1 MSVPSPSNPY
11 NLPPLKD
18 RLREVF
24 NTYFKFGYTTFGGP
38 AAHIAILYD
47 EIVVKR
53 QWISNEQF
61 TELFAICQALPGPAS
76 TELAYS
82 LTLVRSGFLCSAFAF
97 LLWSIPGAIVMT
109 VVGILIANIKEG
121 IPLWATRLEQG
132 LASAA
137 IGLVALAAYR
147 MSTTLA
153 TDKMTRIL
161 ALVAGGASA
170 LYTAPWLLPVIMI
183 SGGLVSYTFDAF
195 VAPAHLK
202 WTEQRVS
209 RKEKEQA
216 DKKDLE
222 KGSDNKGAESSAA
235 QDSDH
240 THEGSI
246 SDSNQ
251 ITTVDD
257 KASSVHGSLRNRGT
271 VESPASSEKA
281 DNLISD
287 SQVDNERKQFSYTKK
302 LGFFFF
308 LIFLAIL
315 IASILVKALVPPS
328 AADENG
334 QVAAQYGQLAATFY
348 FTGSII
354 FGGGPVIIP
363 LLKTYTVDS
372 HWMTNQQ
379 FLVGLALIQSLPG
392 PNFNFACFLGAV
404 AMINANK
411 SGVVGAILCFIGI
424 FLPGILLKNAI
435 IPFWQFVRQHP
446 SVKMV
451 FRGVNACA
459 LGLVFSA
466 TWLLW
471 VQTNALGGDSGYHGV
486 IASTAFVASGYL
498 DVPAP
503 FVIIIGGA
511 MGAIEYAV
519 TK

>member
-1 MSVPSPSNPY
+1 MAPPSSSNPY

-53 QWISNEQF
+53 EWISSEQF

-97 LLWSIPGAIVMT
+97 LLWSIPGAVVMT
-109 VVGILIANIKEG
+109 VVGVLIANIKEG

-153 TDKMTRIL
+153 TDKLTRIL

-195 VAPAHLK
+195 IAPAHLR
-202 WTEQRVS
+202 WNEQRAQC
-209 RKEKEQA
+209 KEKDVA
-216 DKKDLE
+216 IKNDLE
-222 KGSDNKGAESSAA
+222 KGDGAQGTEAPAA
-235 QDSDH
+235 QVSDR
-240 THEGSI
+240 THDGSI
-246 SDSNQ
+246 SDSNL
-251 ITTVDD
+251 VVMDDD
-257 KASSVHGSLRNRGT
+257 KASSVHGSLRNRSA
-271 VESPASSEKA
+271 VEAPGFAKRGDDA
-281 DNLISD
+281 VSD
-287 SQVDNERKQFSYTKK
+287 SKIDNERKQFSYTKK
-302 LGFFFF
+302 LGFVFL
-308 LIFLAIL
+308 LIFLAFL
-315 IASILVKALVPPS
+315 VASILVKALVPPS
-328 AADENG
+328 T
-334 QVAAQYGQLAATFY
+334 VAQYGPLAATF
-348 FTGSII
+348 FFVGSII

-372 HWMTNQQ
+372 GWMTNQQ

-411 SGVVGAILCFIGI
+411 NGVIGAVLCFIGI
-424 FLPGILLKNAI
+424 FLPGLLLKNAI

-471 VQTNALGGDSGYHGV
+471 VQTNELGGHSGYHGV
-486 IASTAFVASGYL
+486 IASTAFVAAGYL

-503 FVIIIGGA
+503 FTIILGGA

-519 TK
+519 SK

>member
-1 MSVPSPSNPY
+1 MPTHSLANPY

-18 RLREVF
+18 RLRETF

-61 TELFAICQALPGPAS
+61 TELFAICQALPGPA
-76 TELAYS
+76 TANIDLNI
-82 LTLVRSGFLCSAFAF
+82 
-97 LLWSIPGAIVMT
+97 SIPGAIVMT
-109 VVGILIANIKEG
+109 VVGVLIGSIKES

-147 MSTTLA
+147 MSTSLA
-153 TDKMTRIL
+153 TDKLTRIL
-161 ALVAGGASA
+161 ALVAGSVSA
-170 LYTAPWLLPVIMI
+170 LYTAPWLLPVLMI
-183 SGGLVSYTFDAF
+183 AGGLISYLFDAF
-195 VAPAHLK
+195 ITPAYYRWIEK
-202 WTEQRVS
+202 RAN
-209 RKEKEQA
+209 RKQKTHAGE
-216 DKKDLE
+216 KDLE
-222 KGSDNKGAESSAA
+222 HGHDTKEEDSARTPGSDK
-235 QDSDH
+235 
-240 THEGSI
+240 THDEGPTMVN
-246 SDSNQ
+246 D
-251 ITTVDD
+251 DD
-257 KASSVHGSLRNRGT
+257 KTSSLHGSLRNRNT
-271 VESPASSEKA
+271 ADSAASA
-281 DNLISD
+281 LRMDNIVSVKTD
-287 SQVDNERKQFSYTKK
+287 DERKAFSYSKK

-308 LIFLAIL
+308 LVFLALL
-315 IASILVKALVPPS
+315 IASILVKALVPS
-328 AADENG
+328 TST
-334 QVAAQYGQLAATFY
+334 AQYGQLTATFY
-348 FTGSII
+348 FVGSII

-372 HWMTNQQ
+372 GWMTDQQ

-404 AMINANK
+404 AMVNANK
-411 SGVVGAILCFIGI
+411 SGIAGAILCYLGI
-424 FLPGILLKNAI
+424 FFPGLVLKNAI
-435 IPFWQFVRQHP
+435 IPFWQFVREHG
-446 SVKMV
+446 SVKMI

-471 VQTNALGGDSGYHGV
+471 IQTNTPGGDSGYHAV

-498 DVPAP
+498 GIPAP
-503 FVIIIGGA
+503 LVVIIGGA

-519 TK
+519 ESK

>member
-1 MSVPSPSNPY
+1 MALPSSSNPY

-18 RLREVF
+18 RLKEVF

-109 VVGILIANIKEG
+109 VVGVLIGNITEG

-153 TDKMTRIL
+153 TDKLTRIL
-161 ALVAGGASA
+161 ALVGGGASA

-195 VAPAHLK
+195 IAPAHLK
-202 WTEQRVS
+202 WTEQRVK
-209 RKEKEQA
+209 RKNKEVA
-216 DKKDLE
+216 VKKDVE
-222 KGSDNKGAESSAA
+222 KGDDIEGAESTTAPI
-235 QDSDH
+235 SDH
-240 THEGSI
+240 TREGSV
-246 SDSNQ
+246 SDSNHVA
-251 ITTVDD
+251 TVDD
-257 KASSVHGSLRNRGT
+257 KAASVHGSLRNRVT
-271 VESPASSEKA
+271 AESSALTENA
-281 DNLISD
+281 DD
-287 SQVDNERKQFSYTKK
+287 SFSCSQTDTERKQFSYTKK
-302 LGFFFF
+302 LGAFFFV
-308 LIFLAIL
+308 IFLVL
-315 IASILVKALVPPS
+315 LVASILVKALVPAS
-328 AADENG
+328 T
-334 QVAAQYGQLAATFY
+334 VAQYGPLAATFY
-348 FTGSII
+348 FVGSII

-372 HWMTNQQ
+372 GWMTNQQ

-411 SGVVGAILCFIGI
+411 SGVAGAVLCFIGI

-466 TWLLW
+466 IWLLW
-471 VQTNALGGDSGYHGV
+471 VQTNELGGDSGYHGV

-503 FVIIIGGA
+503 ITIILGGA

-519 TK
+519 SK